1 MLLIVAGM
9 IALAM
14 PVSIHAQDEAP
25 LVLVLTAEGPIT
37 PAMQEYL
44 SRGLEIAQKRGAELV
59 VFELNTPGGSVT
71 LMSEMVKQIRA
82 STVPVVVYISPRGG
96 MAASAGTVI
105 TLAGHAAA
113 MAPETAI
120 GAASPVSAEGE
131 DLGETM
137 EAKEKEILKAQ
148 VRALAKDRGEA
159 AVALA
164 EETIQSAKAVSVGE
178 ALNIGLVDFEAASLD
193 DLLNQLDGFRV
204 KILSGEKILNTTN
217 AVVERV
223 PQSFIERFLHTL
235 TDPNIVF
242 LLITIG
248 VQAILIEISSPG
260 GWIAGFIGVVC
271 LALATYG
278 LGIIS
283 VNWFGLIFLAT
294 SFVLF
299 LLDIKAPTHGALT
312 AAGIVSLIIGS
323 LVLFNTSRTPSFFN
337 VSVPL
342 VVGTSIITGGIFFA
356 IMLFAIRA
364 QKSPIRTGRESII
377 GKVGITRSPLNPN
390 GEVQVGGELWSAK
403 LESGSDYLP
412 EGAMVKVIAIDGIR
426 LVVREEK

>member
-1 MLLIVAGM
+1 VAGL
-9 IALAM
+9 IALAV
-14 PVSIHAQDEAP
+14 PISIHAQDEAP

-193 DLLNQLDGFRV
+193 DLLNQLDGFKV

>member
-1 MLLIVAGM
+1 M
-9 IALAM
+9 IALAV
-14 PVSIHAQDEAP
+14 PISIHAQDEAP

-204 KILSGEKILNTTN
+204 KILSSEKILNTTN

>member
-1 MLLIVAGM
+1 MAGL
-9 IALAM
+9 IALAV
-14 PVSIHAQDEAP
+14 PISIHAQDEAP

-193 DLLNQLDGFRV
+193 DLLNQLDGFKV

>member
-1 MLLIVAGM
+1 
-9 IALAM
+9 
-14 PVSIHAQDEAP
+14 
-25 LVLVLTAEGPIT
+25 
-37 PAMQEYL
+37 
-44 SRGLEIAQKRGAELV
+44 
-59 VFELNTPGGSVT
+59 
-71 LMSEMVKQIRA
+71 
-82 STVPVVVYISPRGG
+82 
-96 MAASAGTVI
+96 
-105 TLAGHAAA
+105 
-113 MAPETAI
+113 
-120 GAASPVSAEGE
+120 
-131 DLGETM
+131 
-137 EAKEKEILKAQ
+137 
-148 VRALAKDRGEA
+148 
-159 AVALA
+159 
-164 EETIQSAKAVSVGE
+164 
-178 ALNIGLVDFEAASLD
+178 
-193 DLLNQLDGFRV
+193 
-204 KILSGEKILNTTN
+204 
-217 AVVERV
+217 
-223 PQSFIERFLHTL
+223 
-235 TDPNIVF
+235 
-242 LLITIG
+242 LITIG

>member
-1 MLLIVAGM
+1 VAGL
-9 IALAM
+9 IALAV
-14 PVSIHAQDEAP
+14 PISIHAQDEAP

>member
-1 MLLIVAGM
+1 VAGL
-9 IALAM
+9 IALAV
-14 PVSIHAQDEAP
+14 PISIHAQDEAP

-412 EGAMVKVIAIDGIR
+412 AGAMVKVIAIDGIR

>member
-1 MLLIVAGM
+1 M
-9 IALAM
+9 IALAV
-14 PVSIHAQDEAP
+14 PISIHAQDEAP

-193 DLLNQLDGFRV
+193 DLLNQLDGFKV

>member
-1 MLLIVAGM
+1 VAGL
-9 IALAM
+9 IALAV
-14 PVSIHAQDEAP
+14 PISIHAQDEAP

-193 DLLNQLDGFRV
+193 DLLNQLDGFKV
-204 KILSGEKILNTTN
+204 KILSSEKILNTTN

>member
-1 MLLIVAGM
+1 VAGL
-9 IALAM
+9 IALAV
-14 PVSIHAQDEAP
+14 PISIHAQDEAP

-204 KILSGEKILNTTN
+204 KILSSEKILNTTN

>member
-1 MLLIVAGM
+1 MAGL
-9 IALAM
+9 IALAV
-14 PVSIHAQDEAP
+14 PISIHAQDEAP